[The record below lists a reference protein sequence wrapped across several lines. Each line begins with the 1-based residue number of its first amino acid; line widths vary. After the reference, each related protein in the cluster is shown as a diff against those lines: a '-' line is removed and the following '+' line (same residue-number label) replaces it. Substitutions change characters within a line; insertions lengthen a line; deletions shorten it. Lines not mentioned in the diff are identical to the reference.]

1 MDASPPVQPFEAER
15 FNLEV
20 QTLGI
25 TRVLVNGN
33 EPQWHAQ
40 GAREVFFY
48 LLSHPAG
55 RTRDQV
61 VREVWN
67 VEPGTLINTR
77 FRVTVFRIRQA
88 LHAQDS
94 VLEEHGVY
102 HLNDLIVQVSDV
114 QRFRAGL
121 KDVRHHTDPG
131 LQMQGLKDT
140 LEHYQGLYLCELSS
154 DWVLGI
160 RADLQAKQAR
170 ALLHLARLLCERLEC
185 KSSIAARQQA
195 LHADPYLG
203 EHHHQDLMRCM
214 SQMYSKFDAIEHYRR
229 FVLLLKMEVQDTPMP
244 ETVQLAEDIKNNLLL
259 AVPCARDTLDLER
272 GCVLRQWC
280 GQANFDETPFQS

>member
-1 MDASPPVQPFEAER
+1 MNASPPIQPTEAQPFY
-15 FNLEV
+15 LEV
-20 QTLGI
+20 HTLGV
-25 TRVLVNGN
+25 TRVLLNGH

-88 LHAQDS
+88 LQAQDS
-94 VLEEHGVY
+94 VLEEQGVY
-102 HLNDLIVQVSDV
+102 RLNDLIVQGSDV
-114 QRFRAGL
+114 QRFRSGL
-121 KDVRHHTDPG
+121 NAARRHTDPA
-131 LQMQGLKDT
+131 LQLQVLQDT

-154 DWVLGI
+154 EWVLAM
-160 RADLQAKQAR
+160 RADLQGKQAR
-170 ALLHLARLLCERLEC
+170 ALLHLARLLCERLDC
-185 KSSIAARQQA
+185 KDSIAARQQA

-203 EHHHQDLMRCM
+203 EHHHQDLMRCLT
-214 SQMYSKFDAIEHYRR
+214 QKYSKFDAIEHYRR
-229 FVLLLKMEVQDTPMP
+229 FVLLLRTEVQDTPMP
-244 ETVQLAEDIKNNLLL
+244 ETQQLAEDIKQNHTL
-259 AVPCARDTLDLER
+259 AHPCTPKLLDLER
-272 GCVLRQWC
+272 SCVLRQWC
-280 GQANFDETPFQS
+280 GQRDLDEALFET